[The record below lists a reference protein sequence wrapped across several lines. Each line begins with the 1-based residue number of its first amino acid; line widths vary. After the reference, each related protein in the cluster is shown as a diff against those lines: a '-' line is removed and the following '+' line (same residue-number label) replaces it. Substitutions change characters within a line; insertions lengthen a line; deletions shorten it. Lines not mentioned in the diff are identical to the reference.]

1 MDASGVAGA
10 INIGSGIVEEEE
22 ERGGAEGPSIEAE
35 TEPRA
40 EWDLKVENEAKGGR
54 TYII

>member
-1 MDASGVAGA
+1 M
-10 INIGSGIVEEEE
+10 EEEE